1 MRVVVQRVTA
11 SRVTVAGQ
19 GVGEIGRGLNLLVGI
34 APTDTAAELAWIA
47 RKCLELRLFPSA
59 GSDGQSPARE
69 GQRWDL
75 SVQDIQGD
83 LLVVSQF
90 TLYGDCRK
98 GRRPSFDGA
107 APPAQAEALYNEF
120 VALLRASGLRV
131 ETGKFG
137 AMMQVEIVNDG
148 PVTLI
153 LERESEPGTRNF
165 TKVEP

>member
-11 SRVTVAGQ
+11 SSVAVEGQ
-19 GVGEIGRGLNLLVGI
+19 IVGQIGRGLNLLVGL
-34 APTDTAAELAWIA
+34 APTDTTAELTWMA
-47 RKCLELRLFPSA
+47 RKCLDLRLFPSS
-59 GSDGQSPARE
+59 GSS
-69 GQRWDL
+69 RWDC
-75 SVQDIQGD
+75 SVQDIRGD

-107 APPAQAEALYNEF
+107 APPSQAEALYEEF
-120 VALLRASGLRV
+120 VELLRASGLRV

-137 AMMQVEIVNDG
+137 AMMQVDIQNDG

-153 LERESEPGTRNF
+153 LDRDCSG
-165 TKVEP
+165 